1 VRSTK
6 AFEER
11 TVSEPSADDQ
21 PPPMPP
27 VRDRADFPARRRLA
41 VAAGA
46 VGLIALIVVL
56 LTLPVNDESGTAA
69 PAVPPSKTAPPP
81 PTTVLPPP
89 PAAATTPPPAIPAA
103 PLVAA
108 APAPPPPSAGPAGRA
123 TINASALARNAI
135 LRVDGRLVARRR
147 FTLTPGRHVLEATLA
162 GHQPFRDSVLVQPG
176 QVLAWT
182 PTLVPL
188 PATRAAPAAPRPS
201 GRPVPQA
208 PPQRRPPSD
217 EASCQQQLSVN
228 AWSAALPVCMRAAR
242 AGSGRSARAIA
253 LLYQRGDGVHRS
265 DDSAAAWFGIGA
277 RAGDASSMYQLGSAY
292 EHGRGERKDQRTAL
306 DWYTRAA
313 DAGDPEA
320 QYVVGEAFDK
330 GRLGASRD
338 RGKALQWYRKAAAQG
353 QSDAERR
360 LREIGP

>member
-1 VRSTK
+1 MSD
-6 AFEER
+6 
-11 TVSEPSADDQ
+11 PSADDQ

-27 VRDRADFPARRRLA
+27 LRDRTEFPARRRLA
-41 VAAGA
+41 VGAGA

-56 LTLPVNDESGTAA
+56 LTLPVNDESGGTAA
-69 PAVPPSKTAPPP
+69 PAVPPSRTGPPP
-81 PTTVLPPP
+81 PTAVLPP
-89 PAAATTPPPAIPAA
+89 PAAAAAAPPPAIPAA
-103 PLVAA
+103 PLVA
-108 APAPPPPSAGPAGRA
+108 PAPPPPGTGAASRA
-123 TINASALARNAI
+123 TINASGLARNAI

-147 FTLTPGRHVLEATLA
+147 FTLMPGRHVLEATLA
-162 GHQPFRDSVLVQPG
+162 GHRPFRDSVLVQPG

-188 PATRAAPAAPRPS
+188 PATRAAPPAPRPS
-201 GRPVPQA
+201 SRPVPEA

-217 EASCQQQLSVN
+217 EASCLQQLNVN
-228 AWSAALPVCMRAAR
+228 AWSAALPVCTRAAR

-292 EHGRGERKDQRTAL
+292 EHGRGERKDQRAAL

-313 DAGDPEA
+313 DAGDPGA
-320 QYVVGEAFDK
+320 QYAVGEAFDK